1 MGKYYFS
8 DYEELIALRDENQ
21 RLEIELAQTK
31 EELLKCQS
39 ELKIKRAKQ
48 IKSTP
53 NKK

>member
-1 MGKYYFS
+1 MTKYYFS

-39 ELKIKRAKQ
+39 ELKRKATRTSK
-48 IKSTP
+48 
-53 NKK
+53 